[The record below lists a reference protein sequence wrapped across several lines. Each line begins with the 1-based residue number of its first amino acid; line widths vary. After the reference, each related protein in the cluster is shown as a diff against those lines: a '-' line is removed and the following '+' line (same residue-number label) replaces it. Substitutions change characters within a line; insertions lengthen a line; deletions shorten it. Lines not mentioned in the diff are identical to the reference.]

1 MIKCFEAN
9 YPESLGTVLVHK
21 APWIFQGIWKI
32 IRNWLDPVV
41 ANKVHFTNSVTELSE
56 FIEPSNILAELGG
69 ENTWRY
75 TYIEPVENEND
86 RMKDGETKGKL
97 TSKRKDLAR
106 EYEEEVLEWL
116 ATERG
121 EKEDWST
128 SRAKRDGLAAQLR
141 RNYWELD
148 PYVRATSVYDR
159 NGELA
164 SGASRPP
171 TAQAVPAI
179 QDTIAVPAVTT
190 APAVDVPVTITPAT
204 DVPVTV
210 APSA

>member
-21 APWIFQGIWKI
+21 SPRIFQGIWKI

-56 FIEPSNILAELGG
+56 FIESSSILAELGG
-69 ENTWRY
+69 ENNWKY
-75 TYIEPVENEND
+75 SYIEPAEIEND
-86 RMKDGETKGKL
+86 RMKDVETKEKL
-97 TSKRKDLAR
+97 ISKRKDLAR
-106 EYEEEVLEWL
+106 EYENEVSEWL
-116 ATERG
+116 ATEKG

-128 SRAKRDGLAAQLR
+128 SRAKRDSLAAQLR

-148 PYVRATSVYDR
+148 PYVRARSVYDR
-159 NGELA
+159 NGELE

-171 TAQAVPAI
+171 TAQAVPAVL
-179 QDTIAVPAVTT
+179 DTVALPAVST
-190 APAVDVPVTITPAT
+190 TPAT
-204 DVPVTV
+204 TVPVPV

>member
-56 FIEPSNILAELGG
+56 FIESSSVLAELGG
-69 ENTWRY
+69 ENSWKY
-75 TYIEPVENEND
+75 SYIEPGENENI
-86 RMKDGETKGKL
+86 RMKDVETKEKL
-97 TSKRKDLAR
+97 ITKRKDLAR
-106 EYEEEVLEWL
+106 EYEEEVFEWL
-116 ATERG
+116 AADKG
-121 EKEDWST
+121 EKENWSE
-128 SRAKRDGLAAQLR
+128 SRIKRDGLAAQLR

-148 PYVRATSVYDR
+148 PYVRARSVYDR
-159 NGELA
+159 NGELE

-171 TAQAVPAI
+171 TAEPVPTVS
-179 QDTIAVPAVTT
+179 DTADVPVVIT
-190 APAVDVPVTITPAT
+190 APATEVPVPA
-204 DVPVTV
+204 

>member
-56 FIEPSNILAELGG
+56 FIEPSSILAELGG
-69 ENTWRY
+69 DNSWKY
-75 TYIEPVENEND
+75 SYVEPAENEND
-86 RMKDGETKGKL
+86 RMKDAETKGKL
-97 TSKRKDLAR
+97 ISQRKDLAR
-106 EYEEEVLEWL
+106 EYEEEVFEWL
-116 ATERG
+116 ATDKG

-148 PYVRATSVYDR
+148 PYVRARSVYDR
-159 NGELA
+159 NGELE

-171 TAQAVPAI
+171 TAVAVPTVADAVAVPA
-179 QDTIAVPAVTT
+179 ANT
-190 APAVDVPVTITPAT
+190 APAT
-204 DVPVTV
+204 DVPVPV
-210 APSA
+210 VPSA